1 MGLDHKQPLQL
12 DKIRDGFRDRSTHIN
27 LADDWW
33 VAEDTILQE
42 AAQQRTSRFAAKK
55 NCQKLVS
62 GLDWTV
68 ARLAQRKLSATQSAH
83 IRSWTQAAI
92 HYKHG
97 DKPKPCP
104 LCHVPTTPKHII
116 WLCKWHH
123 QQAHEALPVSWT
135 ERLQDPLGNGFRKR
149 LRITSPNRFPSR
161 ATAVGKAWNHS
172 GHGPTSRDKRAQAWV
187 FAFCVHTFSLGTLL
201 RKGTITGMPQASP
214 TTDPE
219 IDAGEAGDH
228 YAVDFF

>member
-1 MGLDHKQPLQL
+1 MTGQWPASHKGSSLPLRAPIFGHGLRLQFTTSMGTSQSHALFATCQPHQ
-12 DKIRDGFRDRSTHIN
+12 ST
-27 LADDWW
+27 
-33 VAEDTILQE
+33 
-42 AAQQRTSRFAAKK
+42 SFGS
-55 NCQKLVS
+55 VS
-62 GLDWTV
+62 GTTSKHMRPSLFRGPNDS
-68 ARLAQRKLSATQSAH
+68 R
-83 IRSWTQAAI
+83 IRS
-92 HYKHG
+92 
-97 DKPKPCP
+97 
-104 LCHVPTTPKHII
+104 
-116 WLCKWHH
+116 
-123 QQAHEALPVSWT
+123 
-135 ERLQDPLGNGFRKR
+135 RNGFRKR
-149 LRITSPNRFPSR
+149 LRITSPTRFPSR

>member
-135 ERLQDPLGNGFRKR
+135 ERLQDPLEEWIPKEAEDHLTQPLPLQGHSCWQSLEPLRPWPHLSRQTSTGLGFRV
-149 LRITSPNRFPSR
+149 LRSHLF
-161 ATAVGKAWNHS
+161 S
-172 GHGPTSRDKRAQAWV
+172 GHLAQERNHHRHA
-187 FAFCVHTFSLGTLL
+187 
-201 RKGTITGMPQASP
+201 TGL
-214 TTDPE
+214 TD
-219 IDAGEAGDH
+219 D
-228 YAVDFF
+228 